1 MNMMLRSCLILLGSA
16 FVASCA
22 TVPGN
27 LQGIPQGLTA
37 ADRTQLATSDLA
49 ATLGVA
55 NALQQR
61 YQVARDENLQYA
73 YWSNVAFVP
82 LAALAAGAMAFNAY
96 KDLLASV
103 GIAAGSLAGFN
114 SFVNARNNAK
124 VYQSGINGLDCI
136 VVKLG
141 PFVGQRTES
150 LEQQTDGMH
159 SLGWQA
165 EAASAINQS
174 FKFNTPLELA
184 EMKNNPLVVANLV
197 AADKMLTQ
205 ALADAQKALGDARN
219 EIALHRHVSS
229 FAADSIR
236 QVNVVV
242 SSKIAMN
249 DINFSALQGSI
260 SGLAVPPSPAPAPP
274 QAAASREPQRPSPTP
289 LADATSTALQ
299 LAQSLSKRSRELAAM
314 TQQFGLTAQEKAVAE
329 CIKSVAG

>member
-1 MNMMLRSCLILLGSA
+1 MKVMLRQCLVLLGSA

-37 ADRTQLATSDLA
+37 ADRNQLATSDLA

-55 NALQQR
+55 NVLQQR

-114 SFVNARNNAK
+114 SFVNARSNAK
-124 VYQSGINGLDCI
+124 AYQSGINGLDCI

-141 PFVGQRTES
+141 PFIGQSTEF
-150 LEQQTDGMH
+150 LEQNTDAMH
-159 SLGWQA
+159 SLVWQA

-174 FKFNTPLELA
+174 FKFNTPYELT

-197 AADKMLTQ
+197 AADRMLTQ
-205 ALADAQKALGDARN
+205 ALADAEEALGDARN
-219 EIALHRHVSS
+219 EIALNRHVAS

-236 QVNVVV
+236 QVNVAV

-274 QAAASREPQRPSPTP
+274 RLAGSRAVPPPTQTP

-299 LAQSLSKRSRELAAM
+299 LAQSLSKRTRELAAM
-314 TQQFGLTAQEKAVAE
+314 TQQFGLTAQQKAVAE
-329 CIKSVAG
+329 CIKSVVG